1 MGQLP
6 HGDDDRASVNEE
18 IFDDMLDKIMGDGST
33 WQYEQAVHI
42 ASDMWDAAG
51 HTGPPPSD
59 YVPKERRRHMTGGA

>member
-1 MGQLP
+1 MSQSP
-6 HGDDDRASVNEE
+6 RDDEEQARANEE

-42 ASDMWDAAG
+42 ASDMWDAAD
-51 HTGPPPSD
+51 HSGPLPSD